1 MSLEDRLSEDMKEAM
16 RAKDE
21 RRLSVIRMVRS
32 AILLEKKK
40 PNAPEKLA
48 DEAVIKIV
56 QSHVKRCRESL
67 ESAEKAGRPELAAD
81 ARAEIAL
88 AEVYLPAAM
97 SDAEIETLVRAS
109 VAQSGASGPSAM
121 GAVMKDVMAKVAG
134 RADGKRVQEAVKRVL
149 AG

>member
-1 MSLEDRLSEDMKEAM
+1 MSLEDRLSEDMKSAM
-16 RAKDE
+16 REKDE

-48 DEAVIKIV
+48 DDAVVKIV
-56 QSHVKRCRESL
+56 QSHVKKCREAL
-67 ESAEKAGRPELAAD
+67 ESAEKAGRADLAAD

-88 AEVYLPAAM
+88 AEVYLPAALG
-97 SDAEIETLVRAS
+97 DAELEALVRAS
-109 VAQSGASGPSAM
+109 VAATGASGPSAM

-134 RADGKRVQEAVKRVL
+134 RADGKRVQETVKRVL
-149 AG
+149 TG